1 MMAKKLTMVF
11 VLAFA
16 FAACTE
22 KKKENKNNEK
32 MEQEKIQ
39 NTKSSENGKTAL
51 LIIDI
56 QNDYFPGGTMELAS
70 ADETAQK
77 AGKMLKHFRDNHLP
91 VIHIQHIALQEGAT
105 FFLPNT
111 PGAEIHKSVK
121 PFPGEKI
128 ITKNYPNSFRDTEL
142 LQWLKTNNILNLV
155 ICGMMTDV
163 CVDATTRASMDF
175 GFHNTIITDAV
186 TTRDR
191 ELDGETISAGQ
202 ITKAYVAGLNAL
214 GGLYAKVSTSDQY
227 LKQK

>member
-1 MMAKKLTMVF
+1 MMTKKLTIVF
-11 VLAFA
+11 ILAFA
-16 FAACTE
+16 FAACTP
-22 KKKENKNNEK
+22 KKNENKEK
-32 MEQEKIQ
+32 MGQKKTQ
-39 NTKSSENGKTAL
+39 DAQASENGKTAL

-56 QNDYFPGGTMELAS
+56 QNDYFPGGTMELVS
-70 ADETAQK
+70 ADETAEK
-77 AGKMLKHFRDNHLP
+77 AAQMLKYFRDMQLP

-111 PGAEIHKSVK
+111 PGAEINKSVR
-121 PFPGEKI
+121 PLAGEKI

-142 LQWLKTNNILNLV
+142 LEWLKHNNISNLV

-163 CVDATTRASMDF
+163 CVDATTRAAMDF

-191 ELDGETISAGQ
+191 DLNGEVIPAGQ

-214 GGLYAKVSTSDQY
+214 GGLYAKVSTSEQY